1 MIEINMS
8 LVYTIINVIIL
19 YLLLR
24 HFLIKPVTDIMEK
37 RKQLIADGLKNA
49 QDAQDDVLKMK
60 QEYEAAL
67 NGAKQES
74 VQIVENAR
82 KSAKAEYDRILEE
95 AGNKADGI
103 IESAKETVRIE
114 REKTIR
120 ELKGEISGLAIA
132 SAAKIAGEAQ
142 DEEREYQ
149 LFDQFLQETGE
160 GHRDGDE

>member
-49 QDAQDDVLKMK
+49 QDAQDDALKMK

-142 DEEREYQ
+142 DEEREYR
-149 LFDQFLQETGE
+149 LFDQFLKETGE

>member
-49 QDAQDDVLKMK
+49 QDAQDDALKMK

-95 AGNKADGI
+95 AGNKA
-103 IESAKETVRIE
+103 
-114 REKTIR
+114 
-120 ELKGEISGLAIA
+120 
-132 SAAKIAGEAQ
+132 
-142 DEEREYQ
+142 
-149 LFDQFLQETGE
+149 TGSLSLRKRLYALN
-160 GHRDGDE
+160 GRKQSVN

>member
-1 MIEINMS
+1 MIEINMN

-37 RKQLIADGLKNA
+37 RKQLIADGLQSA
-49 QDAQDDVLKMK
+49 QDAQDGALKMK

-95 AGNKADGI
+95 AGNKADSMI
-103 IESAKETVRIE
+103 TSA
-114 REKTIR
+114 
-120 ELKGEISGLAIA
+120 ISISSGSPCN
-132 SAAKIAGEAQ
+132 SACTEPSYSLRTQPVTPKCPARC
-142 DEEREYQ
+142 DMR
-149 LFDQFLQETGE
+149 
-160 GHRDGDE
+160 

>member
-1 MIEINMS
+1 MN

-37 RKQLIADGLKNA
+37 RKQLIADGLQSA
-49 QDAQDDVLKMK
+49 QDAQDGALKMK

-82 KSAKAEYDRILEE
+82 KSAKNIDKMKEKVY
-95 AGNKADGI
+95 KASCI
-103 IESAKETVRIE
+103 QKVYIRKERT
-114 REKTIR
+114 
-120 ELKGEISGLAIA
+120 
-132 SAAKIAGEAQ
+132 
-142 DEEREYQ
+142 
-149 LFDQFLQETGE
+149 
-160 GHRDGDE
+160 

>member
-1 MIEINMS
+1 MIEINMN

-37 RKQLIADGLKNA
+37 RKQLIADGLQSA
-49 QDAQDDVLKMK
+49 QDAQDGALKMK

-95 AGNKADGI
+95 AGPQWWMVFGY
-103 IESAKETVRIE
+103 
-114 REKTIR
+114 
-120 ELKGEISGLAIA
+120 LAA
-132 SAAKIAGEAQ
+132 MVDRVGKR
-142 DEEREYQ
+142 DDPHR
-149 LFDQFLQETGE
+149 TGKN
-160 GHRDGDE
+160 DP

>member
-1 MIEINMS
+1 MIEINMN

-19 YLLLR
+19 FLLLS

-37 RKQLIADGLKNA
+37 RKQLIADGLQSA
-49 QDAQDDVLKMK
+49 QDAQDGALKMK

-95 AGNKADGI
+95 AGNKA
-103 IESAKETVRIE
+103 KETIRIE
-114 REKTIR
+114 REKTIH
-120 ELKGEISGLAIA
+120 ELKGEITGLAIA
-132 SAAKIAGEAQ
+132 SAAKIAGGKS
-142 DEEREYQ
+142 DEERESQ
-149 LFDQFLQETGE
+149 LFDQFLRETGE
-160 GHRDGDE
+160 GHGNENK

>member
-1 MIEINMS
+1 MIEINMN

-37 RKQLIADGLKNA
+37 RKQLIADGLQSA
-49 QDAQDDVLKMK
+49 QDAQDGALKMK

-95 AGNKADGI
+95 AGEDVGRLEYRFVRRRRLQAGSRTK
-103 IESAKETVRIE
+103 KERVSCS
-114 REKTIR
+114 
-120 ELKGEISGLAIA
+120 IS
-132 SAAKIAGEAQ
+132 
-142 DEEREYQ
+142 
-149 LFDQFLQETGE
+149 F
-160 GHRDGDE
+160 